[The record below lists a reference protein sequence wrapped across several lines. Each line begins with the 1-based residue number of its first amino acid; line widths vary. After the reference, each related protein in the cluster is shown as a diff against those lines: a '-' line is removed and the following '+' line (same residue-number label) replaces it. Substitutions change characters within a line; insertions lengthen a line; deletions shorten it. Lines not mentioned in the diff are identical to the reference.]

1 VILEVPN
8 YPAHDAQAVQTVITR
23 FSQSDSL
30 RHRAHELIPGG
41 CHTYAKGDDQYPVL
55 APGFIQ
61 RGLGSHVWDVDGN
74 EYIEYGQ
81 GNRAV
86 GLGHAY
92 PEVVAAV
99 QKQLSLGAN
108 FSRPSP
114 IEVECAEQ
122 LLALVDGMDMVKF
135 CKDGSDATTA
145 AVKLARAHTGR
156 DMVARCADH
165 PFFATNDWFIGSTV
179 LNSGIPEPIR
189 KLTTTFPY
197 GDIPALEQVF
207 AEHPGQIAAVIMEP
221 ARTAD
226 PPPGYLQQVKEVC
239 HRHGAVFILDEMIT
253 GFRWHHRGAQNLYG
267 VVPDLTAFGKAL
279 ANGFAVSALLGKR
292 ELMELGG
299 LRHNRERVFL
309 LSTTHGAET
318 HALAAAIATMRI
330 YEREPVIDAL
340 YRKGQRLLTEATQ
353 IIARHGLSQHV
364 EVIGKPCCLVY
375 ATRDSEGQPSQAFRS
390 LFLQETIRRGVLM
403 ASLAVSYTHT
413 DEDISLT
420 LDAIDGALAVYS
432 RALQDDVGNFLVGRP
447 SQVVYRRF
455 NQDQGPQGYGVGLGK
470 R

>member
-1 VILEVPN
+1 
-8 YPAHDAQAVQTVITR
+8 VITT
-23 FSQSDSL
+23 FEQSDVL
-30 RHRAHELIPGG
+30 RQKAHELIPGG
-41 CHTYAKGDDQYPVL
+41 CHTYAKGDDQYPIL
-55 APGFIQ
+55 SPGFIQ

-99 QKQLSLGAN
+99 QKQLALGAN

-122 LLALVDGMDMVKF
+122 LLSLVDGMDMVKF

-156 DMVARCADH
+156 DMVACCADH

-179 LNSGIPEPIR
+179 LNAGIPESIR
-189 KLTTTFPY
+189 RLTTTFPY
-197 GDIPALEQVF
+197 GDIPALERMF
-207 AEHPGQIAAVIMEP
+207 AENTEQIAAVIMEP

-253 GFRWHHRGAQNLYG
+253 GFRWHLRGAQHLYD

-279 ANGFAVSALLGKR
+279 GNGFAVSALLGKR
-292 ELMELGG
+292 ELMERGG
-299 LRHNRERVFL
+299 LRHDHERVFL

-318 HALAAAIATMRI
+318 HALAAAIATMKV
-330 YEREPVIDAL
+330 YEQEPVIEAL
-340 YRKGQRLLTEATQ
+340 HQRGRRLVAEGTQ
-353 IIARHGLSQHV
+353 VIARHGLSRYIDI
-364 EVIGKPCCLVY
+364 IGRPCCLVY
-375 ATRDSEGQPSQAFRS
+375 ATRDNEGKPSQAFRS
-390 LFLQETIRRGVLM
+390 LLLQETIKRGVLM
-403 ASLAVSYTHT
+403 TSLAVSYTHT
-413 DEDISLT
+413 DEDISRT
-420 LDAIDGALAVYS
+420 LDVLDGALGVYAS
-432 RALQDDVGNFLVGRP
+432 ALNDGVDRFLIGRP
-447 SQVVYRRF
+447 SQIVYRRF
-455 NQDQGPQGYGVGLGK
+455 NRDQGAQGYGADSTNKGS
-470 R
+470 

>member
-1 VILEVPN
+1 MTHN
-8 YPAHDAQAVQTVITR
+8 GQTDQAVITT
-23 FSQSDSL
+23 FEKSNAL

-41 CHTYAKGDDQYPVL
+41 CHTYAKGDDQYPIL
-55 APGFIQ
+55 SPGFIQ

-92 PEVVAAV
+92 PEILAAV
-99 QKQLSLGAN
+99 QRQLALGAN

-114 IEVECAEQ
+114 IEVECAER
-122 LLALVDGMDMVKF
+122 LLSLIDGMDMVKF

-156 DMVARCADH
+156 DMVACCADH

-179 LNSGIPEPIR
+179 LNAGIPEPIR
-189 KLTTTFPY
+189 RLTTTFPY
-197 GDIPALEQVF
+197 GNIPALEQMF
-207 AEHPGQIAAVIMEP
+207 TEHPGLIAAVIMEP

-226 PPPGYLQQVKEVC
+226 PPRGYLQQVKEVC
-239 HRHGAVFILDEMIT
+239 HRHGAIFILDEMIT
-253 GFRWHHRGAQNLYG
+253 GFRWHLRGAQHLYG

-279 ANGFAVSALLGKR
+279 GNGFAVSALLGKR
-292 ELMELGG
+292 ELMERGG
-299 LRHNRERVFL
+299 LFHDGERVFL

-318 HALAAAIATMRI
+318 HALAAAIATMKV
-330 YEREPVIDAL
+330 YEREPVIETL
-340 YRKGQRLLTEATQ
+340 QQRGQRLIAEGTQ
-353 IIARHGLSQHV
+353 IIARHGLSRHV
-364 EVIGKPCCLVY
+364 EIVGKACCLVY
-375 ATRDSEGQPSQAFRS
+375 ATRDRDEQPSQAFRT
-390 LFLQETIRRGVLM
+390 LFLQETIKRGIL
-403 ASLAVSYTHT
+403 APSLAVSYTHT
-413 DEDISLT
+413 DEDISRT
-420 LDAIDGALAVYS
+420 LDALDGALSIYS
-432 RALQDDVGNFLVGRP
+432 KALQDDVTDFLIGRP

-455 NQDQGPQGYGVGLGK
+455 NRDHGPQAYGSSSGPGA